1 MHIPYFNIEN
11 IFQAK
16 TEKLKPL
23 EIELRRLEDLSD
35 SIVNGKL
42 MFKECH
48 PETLALRD
56 RNINMLSR

>member
-1 MHIPYFNIEN
+1 MDFVHVTIWNISEI

-42 MFKECH
+42 
-48 PETLALRD
+48 
-56 RNINMLSR
+56 